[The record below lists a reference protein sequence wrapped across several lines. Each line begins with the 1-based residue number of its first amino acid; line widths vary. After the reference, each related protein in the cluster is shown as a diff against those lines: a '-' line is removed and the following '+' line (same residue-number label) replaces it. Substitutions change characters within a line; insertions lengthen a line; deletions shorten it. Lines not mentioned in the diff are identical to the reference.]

1 MSVKL
6 KSRRNLESLYFRGKH
21 LLLGKVKRGK
31 RRIHREQS
39 SNQRR
44 WRSWRRPGEGIGDV
58 IGLPSSVVNGEMEF
72 GNEGQLTLLAARLRD

>member
-1 MSVKL
+1 MNMLEEDMAERLRNKRTENRSRDITKQRSVTNHVSVKL

-44 WRSWRRPGEGIGDV
+44 WR
-58 IGLPSSVVNGEMEF
+58 
-72 GNEGQLTLLAARLRD
+72 